1 MNNPAISR
9 ENTLSQSYIRRI
21 GRKKGGID
29 LRNLSRWLIL
39 SILLVSVASLVTP
52 AHAQVSISLNWTS
65 INAPPSG
72 FVTNTVIITNND
84 PVNAHTIQLAL
95 VGVGYWGWESFVPN
109 PVVVPPLAS
118 VASTLTI
125 PIPGP
130 DSYCPGESSHGPFT
144 WQLTVQ
150 GSEGGIVLAQ
160 ASLVVY
166 LMPVTYALTVNV
178 EPTKQSY
185 IVGEMVT
192 LKMDTN
198 MLGAQY
204 FLKVRKPDGTVWAS
218 VSATL
223 PATFTKKATEPLG
236 TYTAELMA
244 YYCGVAQDTASFSVT
259 PDTYSVTI
267 SLFGVPT
274 DVTTGL
280 YVDSNKIA
288 DMKGGDVKDLSY
300 PIGTSHTFQVDQYV
314 TGAEGYRYYCASNT
328 WTASTM
334 GSNVFKYEKQVRL
347 EVSTDPAGI
356 TDVTASGWFAVGA
369 SMSISAVPSEVQGTE
384 GTKYAFSTWTVDGTP
399 RAGNGFIVVMDAP
412 HKVVAKYDTMFLLT
426 VRSDFGN
433 PTGGGYYVSGST
445 ATFSVNSPVGIGV
458 QQVFVEWKGDYTGKE
473 PKGSITMDGPKT
485 VTAVWTTS
493 YTQLYVIAGVIAV
506 IAVVA
511 VVLLLRR
518 RRAGPSAIKP
528 PPPPP
533 PPSEVP
539 ESVEEPPSTTPETET
554 VPKRE
559 VSVAIRCTNCGH
571 ELKTGQIYCPECGQK
586 QTD

>member
-1 MNNPAISR
+1 
-9 ENTLSQSYIRRI
+9 
-21 GRKKGGID
+21 
-29 LRNLSRWLIL
+29 LIL
-39 SILLVSVASLVTP
+39 SILVASAASLVTP
-52 AHAQVSISLNWTS
+52 AHAQVSIALSWTS
-65 INAPPSG
+65 INAPPTG
-72 FVTNTVIITNND
+72 FVTNTVVITNTD
-84 PVNAHTIQLAL
+84 PVNPHTIQLAL
-95 VGVGYWGWESFVPN
+95 VGTDYWGWESFAPN

-125 PIPGP
+125 PILSP
-130 DSYCPGESSHGPFT
+130 DSYCPGESSHGPFA

-160 ASLVVY
+160 ASLVIY
-166 LMPVTYALTVNV
+166 LMPVTIPLTVDI
-178 EPTKQSY
+178 ESTKSSY
-185 IVGEMVT
+185 IVGETVT

-198 MLGAQY
+198 MIGAEY

-218 VSATL
+218 AHAFL
-223 PATFTKKATEPLG
+223 PATFTKKAAEPLG

-267 SLFGVPT
+267 SLYGLPT
-274 DVTTGL
+274 DVTTAL
-280 YVDSNKIA
+280 YVDSNKVA

-314 TGAEGYRYYCASNT
+314 TGAEGYRYYCASNS
-328 WTASTM
+328 WTAGTT

-356 TDVTASGWFAVGA
+356 TEVSGAGWFAVGA
-369 SMSISAVPSEVQGTE
+369 SASISAVPTELQGTE

-399 RAGNGFIVVMDAP
+399 RAGNGFVVVMDAP

-426 VRSDFGN
+426 VRSDVGN
-433 PTGGGYYVSGST
+433 PAGAGYYASGST
-445 ATFSVNSPVGIGV
+445 ATFSVTSPVGIGV
-458 QQVFVEWKGDYTGKE
+458 QQVFVEWKGDFTGKE

-493 YTQLYVIAGVIAV
+493 YTQLYVIAGA

-511 VVLLLRR
+511 VAAAFLLWR

-533 PPSEVP
+533 PPSEAP
-539 ESVEEPPSTTPETET
+539 ASVEEAPPPPPENET

-559 VSVAIRCTNCGH
+559 VSISLRCTNCGH
-571 ELKTGQIYCPECGQK
+571 ELKVGETFCPECGQK
-586 QTD
+586 QID